1 MHPLAY
7 ISTCEFVCSN
17 GCNSGFLT
25 ESFTNSREL
34 QHKHAMTDSL
44 RISTRQAFGFHNGK
58 SLAQQPVS
66 DLFPARIRGE
76 MINTSMKAMEE
87 SCSLIPI
94 HEPRCPPSFLSS
106 LGVTG
111 LEFFPSENVFHNDK
125 SIDGRTLSKRYNN
138 FGDASFISN
147 LPTLDMTSSLVSCS
161 LGLNPKMFDLHT
173 SYSESCEIQPCYDTF
188 GLNESIALCH
198 NDMHGSENSPSNSSK
213 VSTMLSLHLF

>member
-1 MHPLAY
+1 
-7 ISTCEFVCSN
+7 
-17 GCNSGFLT
+17 
-25 ESFTNSREL
+25 
-34 QHKHAMTDSL
+34 MTDSL
-44 RISTRQAFGFHNGK
+44 RISTRQALGFHNGK

-66 DLFPARIRGE
+66 DLFAARIKGE
-76 MINTSMKAMEE
+76 MMNTSMKAMEE

-94 HEPRCPPSFLSS
+94 HEQKYPPSFLSS

-125 SIDGRTLSKRYNN
+125 TLSKRYNN
-138 FGDASFISN
+138 FGDACLISN

-173 SYSESCEIQPCYDTF
+173 SYSEGCEIQPCYDTF

-198 NDMHGSENSPSNSSK
+198 SDMHGRESSPSNSSK
-213 VSTMLSLHLF
+213 VSTVLSLHLFLTCNAYKCTNITT